1 MVRICS
7 RRNLE
12 STTAKAVERSPV
24 RNVSMCSFKLG
35 EVFHIPSVPV
45 AGFFTS
51 EEKRSFTL
59 SPKS

>member
-1 MVRICS
+1 MARICS
-7 RRNLE
+7 RRNLG

-24 RNVSMCSFKLG
+24 RNGLD
-35 EVFHIPSVPV
+35 VFVQARRGIYIPSVPV